1 VWDDETSR
9 SGDDLGRWCD
19 AQCQPELA
27 GRRLLDADHP
37 VRWVQDNTIRPAKD
51 LEAFVEFW
59 GWDRLPGRVVALRNG
74 SEIPAETLPP
84 HLLVAPDFPLDR
96 PNNKSALTAPT
107 NLRVLARWVRRIV
120 WQPVAPRYQ
129 SNTVFYR
136 DGRQST
142 YRLLRFGE
150 ESIRLLRDDGVEEA
164 PLATIAEIHLPAA
177 DPWDAY
183 FEQLAALAPDGKA
196 RIMQLE
202 TARGLRV
209 TTSIARFQAEFD
221 AQKRR
226 PDRDNDSEQR
236 WYHRVQPVWS
246 LDPLWLSYPQI
257 RLWRW
262 FPSHRVPLSCFE
274 PTATRRQS
282 ILGGAWQWMAD
293 RNVQG
298 GPLVAGQRPYAWGFG
313 VQAASELEFVLP
325 DVARSFR
332 TRLGMDRAAGEGGCA
347 RASVILDAASPR
359 QLYESPLLVGAGN
372 VLDTGPLALE
382 LPPGHAARLLLRAE
396 MAPDN
401 RPARADPLDIRAI
414 LDWLEPQLEF
424 EPARLQAEVQR
435 RAPRLV
441 PAWNDWTVRAA
452 PAAGPF
458 LANVWD
464 DSPARAGY
472 RLDAVAGAAGLSISR
487 RLQISPQKDRLLVVV
502 TRPEQASPSRVALR
516 VEGQPVREFEVPVRR
531 WGPGRS
537 TIVPLAEYQGRQI
550 TVEWI
555 QTGQDAQSLVEWE
568 KLELRGSP

>member
-1 VWDDETSR
+1 
-9 SGDDLGRWCD
+9 
-19 AQCQPELA
+19 
-27 GRRLLDADHP
+27 
-37 VRWVQDNTIRPAKD
+37 
-51 LEAFVEFW
+51 
-59 GWDRLPGRVVALRNG
+59 
-74 SEIPAETLPP
+74 
-84 HLLVAPDFPLDR
+84 
-96 PNNKSALTAPT
+96 
-107 NLRVLARWVRRIV
+107 
-120 WQPVAPRYQ
+120 
-129 SNTVFYR
+129 
-136 DGRQST
+136 
-142 YRLLRFGE
+142 
-150 ESIRLLRDDGVEEA
+150 
-164 PLATIAEIHLPAA
+164 
-177 DPWDAY
+177 
-183 FEQLAALAPDGKA
+183 
-196 RIMQLE
+196 
-202 TARGLRV
+202 
-209 TTSIARFQAEFD
+209 
-221 AQKRR
+221 
-226 PDRDNDSEQR
+226 
-236 WYHRVQPVWS
+236 
-246 LDPLWLSYPQI
+246 
-257 RLWRW
+257 
-262 FPSHRVPLSCFE
+262 
-274 PTATRRQS
+274 
-282 ILGGAWQWMAD
+282 
-293 RNVQG
+293 
-298 GPLVAGQRPYAWGFG
+298 
-313 VQAASELEFVLP
+313 
-325 DVARSFR
+325 
-332 TRLGMDRAAGEGGCA
+332 
-347 RASVILDAASPR
+347 
-359 QLYESPLLVGAGN
+359 LLVGAGN